1 MLHKLCTKLS
11 LHNLCHLCHNSKK
24 ECIAEEFATAEA
36 RIIDTILHGYNSD
49 IRPSI
54 NGTGSPVQVRISKI
68 SEHNSA
74 TQLPLGFMVDYVQN
88 SKKLQFM

>member
-1 MLHKLCTKLS
+1 MRHKLCSKLS
-11 LHNLCHLCHNSKK
+11 SHKLCNLYHNSTK

-54 NGTGSPVQVRISKI
+54 NGTGSPVQVRISKV

-74 TQLPLGFMVDYVQN
+74 T
-88 SKKLQFM
+88 

>member
-1 MLHKLCTKLS
+1 MSPSLCLQFYVSRFSLHKLC
-11 LHNLCHLCHNSKK
+11 NFCHNSKK

-54 NGTGSPVQVRISKI
+54 NGTGSPVQVRISNFQG
-68 SEHNSA
+68 HNLA
-74 TQLPLGFMVDYVQN
+74 T
-88 SKKLQFM
+88 

>member
-1 MLHKLCTKLS
+1 MLLSSHKLCY
-11 LHNLCHLCHNSKK
+11 LCHNSKK

-74 TQLPLGFMVDYVQN
+74 TQQPLRFMVDYLQN
-88 SKKLQFM
+88 PKKLQFMWI

>member
-1 MLHKLCTKLS
+1 MSPSLCLQFYVARFSLHKLCFF
-11 LHNLCHLCHNSKK
+11 CHNSKK

-54 NGTGSPVQVRISKI
+54 NGTGSPVQVRISNFQG
-68 SEHNSA
+68 HNLA
-74 TQLPLGFMVDYVQN
+74 T
-88 SKKLQFM
+88 

>member
-1 MLHKLCTKLS
+1 MLLSSHKLCY
-11 LHNLCHLCHNSKK
+11 LCHNSKK

-74 TQLPLGFMVDYVQN
+74 TQQPLRFMVDYLQN
-88 SKKLQFM
+88 PKKLQFM

>member
-1 MLHKLCTKLS
+1 MKTVSPSLIRKEFLPEVFVTWIVSLLS
-11 LHNLCHLCHNSKK
+11 QNSIK

-54 NGTGSPVQVRISKI
+54 NGTGSPVQVKILKFWEQNPATFRTGGRI
-68 SEHNSA
+68 
-74 TQLPLGFMVDYVQN
+74 YRR
-88 SKKLQFM
+88 

>member
-1 MLHKLCTKLS
+1 MSLLS
-11 LHNLCHLCHNSKK
+11 QNSIK

-54 NGTGSPVQVRISKI
+54 NGTGSPVQVRISDF
-68 SEHNSA
+68 SEQNPE
-74 TQLPLGFMVDYVQN
+74 TFRTVRTYMVGVENIQN
-88 SKKLQFM
+88 PKKLQFM

>member
-1 MLHKLCTKLS
+1 MKTVSPSLIRKEFIFCPKFLS
-11 LHNLCHLCHNSKK
+11 YELCHFCPNSIK

-54 NGTGSPVQVRISKI
+54 NGTGSPVQVRIL
-68 SEHNSA
+68 N
-74 TQLPLGFMVDYVQN
+74 L
-88 SKKLQFM
+88 